1 MSDFDSKL
9 FLVGVGAQKA
19 GTTWLA
25 RYLGEHP
32 DVYVSRLKELHYFD
46 AVCPTPSRVD
56 VGKRMIRL
64 AKEVSAGLELN
75 GSRVNV
81 KAMDKLLAVIDRLQM
96 QADPKYP
103 YMRFFHDRVKEE
115 SVFCDITPGYSL
127 LDASGYQSILKMH
140 PRVRFIFLMRDPIE
154 RYWSA
159 LRMGVRKMKNFDPDR
174 RFMDLLEDKDYFF
187 RSDYKRTI
195 EELEKVAKPE
205 QIKYVFYENLFT
217 DETAAQITS
226 FIGVTPLPAKFDQ
239 IVNPGAKIP
248 LAADKLTAAY
258 GTFRHIYDFVFEK
271 FGKSV
276 PASWHATVKLASP
289 GS

>member
-1 MSDFDSKL
+1 MDDFDSKL
-9 FLVGVGAQKA
+9 FMVGIGAQKA

-46 AVCPTPSRVD
+46 AVCTTPSRVD

-75 GSRVNV
+75 GNRINA
-81 KAMDKLLAVIDRLQM
+81 KAMEKLLAVIDRLQM

-103 YMRFFHDRVKEE
+103 YMKFFHDRVTTE

-127 LDASGYQSILKMH
+127 LDASGYQAILKMH

-174 RFMDLLEDKDYFF
+174 RFMDLLEDRDYFY
-187 RSDYKRTI
+187 RSDYQRTI
-195 EELEKVAKPE
+195 VELEKVASPE

-217 DETAAQITS
+217 DQTAAEITS
-226 FIGVTPLPAKFDQ
+226 FIGVTEWPAKFDQ
-239 IVNPGAKIP
+239 IINPGAKIP
-248 LAADKLTAAY
+248 LAADKLAAAY
-258 GTFRHIYDFVFEK
+258 LVYRPIYDFIFDK
-271 FGKSV
+271 FGDSV
-276 PASWHATVKLASP
+276 PERWRATVSQAQLA
-289 GS
+289 

>member
-1 MSDFDSKL
+1 MDDFGNKL

-32 DVYVSRLKELHYFD
+32 EVYVSRLKELHYFD
-46 AVCPTPSRVD
+46 AVYPTPSRVD

-64 AKEVSAGLELN
+64 AKEVSEGLERN
-75 GSRVNV
+75 GSRVNI
-81 KAMDKLLAVIDRLQM
+81 KMLDKLLTVIDRLQM
-96 QADPKYP
+96 QADPKNYP
-103 YMRFFHDRVKEE
+103 YMRFFRERVKEE

-127 LDASGYQSILKMH
+127 LDAVGYRAIIDMH

-159 LRMGVRKMKNFDPDR
+159 LRMGVRKMKNFNPDQ
-174 RFMDLLEDKDYFF
+174 RFMDLLGDKDYFY

-195 EELEKVAKPE
+195 EELEKVARPE

-217 DETAAQITS
+217 DETAAAITS
-226 FIGVTPLPAKFDQ
+226 FIGVAPWPAKFDQ

-248 LAADKLTAAY
+248 LAADKMAAAY
-258 GTFRHIYDFVFEK
+258 EAYRHIYDFIFDK
-271 FGKSV
+271 FGDAV
-276 PASWHATVKLASP
+276 PASWHATVKQAQQ
-289 GS
+289 G